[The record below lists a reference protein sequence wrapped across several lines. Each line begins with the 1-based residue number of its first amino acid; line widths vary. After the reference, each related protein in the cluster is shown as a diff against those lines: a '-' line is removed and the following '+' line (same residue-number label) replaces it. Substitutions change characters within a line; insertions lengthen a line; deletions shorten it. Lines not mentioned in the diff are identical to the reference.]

1 MSLTNRAKIAEV
13 QKVNKI
19 HAHATKWLQLDSNGS
34 TCELCLHACNSQ
46 ITKNG
51 KKKVLTVD
59 EVMEKLQHSD
69 SEDDMSENDDSEDD
83 FDGYLEEME
92 MDRWS
97 NRREMDGNSDEE
109 NSSDDNS
116 NSDEDLNNSDE
127 NLNREEEMERDVPPI
142 PPTA

>member
-1 MSLTNRAKIAEV
+1 
-13 QKVNKI
+13 
-19 HAHATKWLQLDSNGS
+19 
-34 TCELCLHACNSQ
+34 
-46 ITKNG
+46 
-51 KKKVLTVD
+51 
-59 EVMEKLQHSD
+59 MEKLQHSD